1 MVTQEQIVNML
12 KTNSRAVARALV
24 ALAAR
29 QTADEQ
35 LSQRTKYHNQQGFR
49 PCHARMGTS
58 MANFFKRNGYLTE
71 KQIAYW
77 RVKQKDGKMRIEIYA
92 SQLLEI
98 AKQKA
103 MTAAN
108 AASDNFNQTWIEY
121 KNAYAR
127 EEARQEQ
134 LVFEWKMNNR

>member
-12 KTNSRAVARALV
+12 KTNSKAVARALV

-35 LSQRTKYHNQQGFR
+35 AAERTKYHNLQGFR

-92 SQLLEI
+92 NQLCEI

-103 MTAAN
+103 AA
-108 AASDNFNQTWIEY
+108 AASDNFNRQWIEH
-121 KNAYAR
+121 KNEYAR
-127 EEARQEQ
+127 EESRHEQ